1 LASMNDVLYIVLT
14 LAFFVIALLI
24 LKAVGRL

>member
-1 LASMNDVLYIVLT
+1 MNDVLYIVLT